1 MSVLKDRWLSSY
13 PVDVLFIFL
22 GTAIYAFGIYAF
34 TVPNQIAPGGVTG
47 LATVIN
53 AFTGIKIGTIV
64 TVFNVPLL
72 IFGFTKLGKRFLL
85 NTLLSTVFFNL
96 LYDYIYPFLPNY
108 RGNTLLAAIFGG
120 LFIGLGI
127 AIVFMRGGSTGGMDI
142 VNKAVQVKK
151 PHISLGKIS
160 FITDL
165 VVISIAAVSFRSLES
180 ALYAVIAMF
189 VSSKTIDALIYGTNV
204 GKMVLIVSS
213 KSEEIAKL
221 IVSDLFRGCT
231 IVDAHGA
238 YSGQSKKVLLC
249 ACKNVEFYNLK
260 HIVKRLDPRA
270 FMIVSEAGE
279 VFGEGFSSI
288 HR

>member
-1 MSVLKDRWLSSY
+1 MKDRWLSSY

-165 VVISIAAVSFRSLES
+165 IVISIAAVSFRSLES

>member
-1 MSVLKDRWLSSY
+1 MKDRWLSSY

-165 VVISIAAVSFRSLES
+165 IVISIAAVSFRSLES

-221 IVSDLFRGCT
+221 IVSNLFRGCT

-238 YSGQSKKVLLC
+238 YSGQPKKVLLC

-260 HIVKRLDPRA
+260 YIVKRLDPHA

>member
-1 MSVLKDRWLSSY
+1 MKDRWLSSY

-142 VNKAVQVKK
+142 VNKAVQVKN

-160 FITDL
+160 FVTDL
-165 VVISIAAVSFRSLES
+165 IVISIAAVSFRSLES

>member
-1 MSVLKDRWLSSY
+1 MKDRWLSSY

-160 FITDL
+160 FVTDL
-165 VVISIAAVSFRSLES
+165 IVISIAAVSFRSLES

>member
-1 MSVLKDRWLSSY
+1 MKDRWLSSY

>member
-1 MSVLKDRWLSSY
+1 MKDRWLSSY

-238 YSGQSKKVLLC
+238 YSGQSKKILLC

>member
-1 MSVLKDRWLSSY
+1 MKDRWLSSY

-165 VVISIAAVSFRSLES
+165 IVISIAAVSFRSLES

-270 FMIVSEAGE
+270 FMIISEAGE

>member
-1 MSVLKDRWLSSY
+1 MKDRWLSSY

-165 VVISIAAVSFRSLES
+165 IVISIAAVSFRSLES

-238 YSGQSKKVLLC
+238 YSGQPKKVLLC

-260 HIVKRLDPRA
+260 HIVKRLDPHA

>member
-1 MSVLKDRWLSSY
+1 MKDRWLSSY

-165 VVISIAAVSFRSLES
+165 IVISIAAVSFRSLES

-260 HIVKRLDPRA
+260 YIVKRLDPHA

>member
-1 MSVLKDRWLSSY
+1 M
-13 PVDVLFIFL
+13 
-22 GTAIYAFGIYAF
+22 
-34 TVPNQIAPGGVTG
+34 
-47 LATVIN
+47 
-53 AFTGIKIGTIV
+53 
-64 TVFNVPLL
+64 
-72 IFGFTKLGKRFLL
+72 L

-165 VVISIAAVSFRSLES
+165 IVISIAAVSFRSLES

>member
-1 MSVLKDRWLSSY
+1 MKDRWLSSY

-85 NTLLSTVFFNL
+85 NTLFSTVFFNL

>member
-1 MSVLKDRWLSSY
+1 MKDRWLSSY

-85 NTLLSTVFFNL
+85 NTLLSTVSFNL

-165 VVISIAAVSFRSLES
+165 VVISIAAVSFRSFES

>member
-1 MSVLKDRWLSSY
+1 MKDRWLSSY

-85 NTLLSTVFFNL
+85 NTLLSTVSFNL

-165 VVISIAAVSFRSLES
+165 IVISIAAVSFRSLES

-213 KSEEIAKL
+213 KSEEISKL

>member
-1 MSVLKDRWLSSY
+1 MKDRWLSSY

-85 NTLLSTVFFNL
+85 NTLLSTVSFNL

-165 VVISIAAVSFRSLES
+165 IVISIAAVSFRSLES